1 MLMLSRKMFVTV
13 MIMIVGMALII
24 IGCFKFLSI
33 EQPESAIP
41 GEKINVF
48 LEVRSETDYNDEN
61 PHWGIFGLLIPLD
74 WQVDSVY
81 FEGDYGS
88 GYAGFLHPDSVDA
101 EPGKYDYWADSLA
114 LYFPPPEGM
123 GWVVYQSTESFL
135 VTNDP
140 KYKYFDVYVDMTVGD
155 KGGNYDLG
163 YFITMAAYELADTSW
178 YDVSLENPIE
188 IINFPP
194 DIDLPD
200 SIAFVNDTN
209 AQLNVWDHVQDERPA
224 ELLQFTITSDL
235 DELVIEFDDQ
245 TGNLSLTAPGF
256 SGSGWLFVEATD
268 PGGETGRDSSRVVVT
283 DATAIDEEGKSVPRH
298 YFLYGNYPN
307 PFNPGTLIRYDL
319 ARNASVR
326 LEIYDVL
333 GNRVAVLVDSE
344 QHAGTHQVRFEAGTL
359 SSGVY
364 YYRLTTPDYVQT
376 RRMLL
381 MK

>member
-1 MLMLSRKMFVTV
+1 MFVTV
-13 MIMIVGMALII
+13 LVMMVGMALVI

-41 GEKINVF
+41 GEKIQVL
-48 LEVRSETDYNDEN
+48 LEVRSDTDFDDAN
-61 PHWGIFGLLIPLD
+61 PHWGIFGMLIPLD

-88 GYAGFLHPDSVDA
+88 GYAEFLHPDSVDA
-101 EPGKYDYWADSLA
+101 EPGLYDYWADSLS

-123 GWVVYQSTESFL
+123 GWVVYQSTESFR
-135 VTNDP
+135 VTKDP
-140 KYKYFDVYVDMTVGD
+140 KYKYFDVYVNMTVGD
-155 KGGNYDLG
+155 QGGNYDLG
-163 YFITMAAYELADTSW
+163 YFITMAAYELADTMW
-178 YDVSLENPIE
+178 YAVSLENPIE
-188 IINFPP
+188 IINLPP
-194 DIDLPD
+194 QVDLPD
-200 SIAFVNDTN
+200 SIAFVNN
-209 AQLNVWDHVQDERPA
+209 VGAQLNVWDHVQDERPV

-235 DELVIEFDDQ
+235 TELVIEFDEQ
-245 TGNLSLTAPGF
+245 TGNLTLTAPGF

-268 PGGETGRDSSRVVVT
+268 PGGETGRDSSRAVVS
-283 DATAIDEEGKSVPRH
+283 DATALDEDGKGVPRH
-298 YFLYGNYPN
+298 YALYENYPN

-319 ARNASVR
+319 ARNAPVR

-333 GNRVAVLVDSE
+333 GNRVAVLVDGE
-344 QHAGTHQVRFEAGTL
+344 QHAGTHQVRFEAGHL